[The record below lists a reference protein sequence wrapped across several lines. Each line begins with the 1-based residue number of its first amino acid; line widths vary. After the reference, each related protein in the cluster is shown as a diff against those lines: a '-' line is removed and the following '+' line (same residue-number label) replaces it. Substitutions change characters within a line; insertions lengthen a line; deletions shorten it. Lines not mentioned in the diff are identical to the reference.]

1 MKNMTVKDAVEE
13 TSVEED
19 NERRK
24 PRINERIGE
33 REQPEQVIEQEQ
45 GIGSKESARRK
56 KAHFR
61 GRNST
66 FSSSSKY

>member
-1 MKNMTVKDAVEE
+1 MSVKDGVEE
-13 TSVEED
+13 TSAEDEAD
-19 NERRK
+19 NEKRR

-33 REQPEQVIEQEQ
+33 REKPEQVIEQEQ

-61 GRNST
+61 GAYIFPFT
-66 FSSSSKY
+66 FSKY